1 MVAAIRALRGKPPL
15 AVFGDSSD
23 PAKAQVRTLKSE
35 AMRVFRTRVVN
46 PKWLRAMMRHGY
58 KGGLEMAATVDYLFG
73 YDATADILED
83 WMYTELAERYALDAE
98 SQAFLRRSNPWALR
112 EIVQRLLE
120 AIARGMWQADEG
132 MRQRLLDLLTDLS
145 GDLEDLMDQAWLR
158 QKRPTR

>member
-1 MVAAIRALRGKPPL
+1 
-15 AVFGDSSD
+15 
-23 PAKAQVRTLKSE
+23 
-35 AMRVFRTRVVN
+35 
-46 PKWLRAMMRHGY
+46 MMRHGY